1 MLMKSDCIISEIKKI
16 NKVFIGMSVISI
28 FLSVFVLNL
37 IYIYDNSYIAI
48 KDTILI
54 DYIEVNNILS
64 GQVALFMPILCIIAT
79 AFIWTV
85 DFETGCI
92 TYIFLGTT
100 RKNWAIGKIIVSG
113 IIVIFFYVAL
123 GTGLT
128 VVALLLGND
137 IMNTSYL
144 KQLLLLVG
152 AAIPVII
159 WILFTG
165 IISITCKEFGK
176 TVTVTLGVFLISYI
190 LENYFT
196 SMKGILPTS
205 SIIYIWG
212 YNDLSLLFK
221 NIINVIF
228 YICILAT
235 VLVMKVKKREV

>member
-190 LENYFT
+190 L
-196 SMKGILPTS
+196 
-205 SIIYIWG
+205 
-212 YNDLSLLFK
+212 
-221 NIINVIF
+221 V
-228 YICILAT
+228 
-235 VLVMKVKKREV
+235 